1 MKKELKYV
9 RIVAE
14 NGEAVL
20 LSKERYRCLLQTL
33 DVLASGINDR
43 QRRPRHAQLNGGRKS
58 ILETG

>member
-20 LSKERYRCLLQTL
+20 ISRERYRCLLQTL
-33 DVLASGINDR
+33 DALASGVHDR
-43 QRRPRHAQLNGGRKS
+43 QRRPRSAQLNGGRKS
-58 ILETG
+58 IIETG